1 MKVVLG
7 GGEGCYFFDVI
18 TSAFDCQLGSCKI
31 TQMRGQPLLLSD
43 ICLQWQPDVI
53 SDDTKLMYMSLT
65 TCVRGTG
72 IDSLRLSV
80 SVI

>member
-1 MKVVLG
+1 MKVS
-7 GGEGCYFFDVI
+7 GGEKGCYFSDVI

-43 ICLQWQPDVI
+43 IRLQWQPDVI

-65 TCVRGTG
+65 ACLRGTG
-72 IDSLRLSV
+72 IDSFRLSV
-80 SVI
+80 PVI